1 MHYAELIEQRRPW
14 LGGVVLRPGLTQ
26 ARGEPADEMLE
37 RIISGYRLASAAE
50 RDRNVVRSGPW
61 RRIRSQHLG
70 ELVSLLETGEPAA
83 LAAYLRE
90 LPLRQAGHGFFQ
102 GKADFDA
109 TAADPVA
116 ERRRRVWIMDAL
128 GGLAESLLGVL
139 GVVCPEGRPT
149 IPCDPPGVEA
159 LVDRIE
165 SMTGLPL
172 GVPHICAGL
181 FGLAAGDRVVH
192 VRSACAVYAAGR
204 IRDWLEER
212 TGGPLGDC
220 AIGEVGPG
228 IGLVPT
234 LLATLGARRLTLI
247 DIPELNAMQAYFLHQ
262 SLPAHRLTLFG
273 EPCPADGKTI
283 RIMPDFEFLDGPEP
297 PLDLLFNQDSL
308 PELDLPTVRR
318 YLNRIPRAARY
329 FLSINQETRVPE
341 GTPLAGGFLPSMLR
355 NSEGY
360 RSLYRMPAWCRA
372 GYLEEMFHC
381 GTAESH
387 PRTRSDSFIQGSP

>member
-1 MHYAELIEQRRPW
+1 MHYAELIEHRRPW
-14 LGGVVLRPGLTQ
+14 LKGVVLQPGLTQ

-37 RIISGYRLASAAE
+37 RIIRGYRLASAAE

-61 RRIRSQHLG
+61 RRIRSQHMG
-70 ELVSLLETGEPAA
+70 ELVSLLEAGEPAA

-102 GKADFDA
+102 GKAAFD
-109 TAADPVA
+109 TTVTDPVA
-116 ERRRRVWIMDAL
+116 ERQRLVWIMDAL
-128 GGLAESLLGVL
+128 CGLAESLGVL

-149 IPCDPPGVEA
+149 IPTDPPTVAE

-181 FGLAAGDRVVH
+181 FGLAAGDRVIH

-220 AIGEVGPG
+220 GIGEIGPG

-262 SLPAHRLTLFG
+262 SLPTHRLTLFG
-273 EPCPADGKTI
+273 EPSSADGKTI
-283 RIMPDFEFLDGPEP
+283 RIMPDFEFLDGLEP
-297 PLDLLFNQDSL
+297 PLDLLLNQDSL
-308 PELDLPTVRR
+308 PELDLPTVHR
-318 YLNRIPRAARY
+318 YLDRIPRAARY

-341 GTPLAGGFLPSMLR
+341 STPLAGGFLPSMLR
-355 NSEGY
+355 NAEGY
-360 RSLYRMPAWCRA
+360 RFLYRMPAWCRA
-372 GYLEEMFHC
+372 GYLEEMFRC
-381 GTAESH
+381 GSDESY
-387 PRTRSDSFIQGSP
+387 PPTRSDSSSQGSL